1 MNNDIESSTKELL
14 QAKEQLA
21 NLQETVRRGTRA
33 LKRNLMEAGMDDVLT
48 INFSILKRRL
58 NLDGIVRRT
67 KPNSRA

>member
-33 LKRNLMEAGMDDVLT
+33 LKRNLMEAGMDDALT

-67 KPNSRA
+67 KPNNRA